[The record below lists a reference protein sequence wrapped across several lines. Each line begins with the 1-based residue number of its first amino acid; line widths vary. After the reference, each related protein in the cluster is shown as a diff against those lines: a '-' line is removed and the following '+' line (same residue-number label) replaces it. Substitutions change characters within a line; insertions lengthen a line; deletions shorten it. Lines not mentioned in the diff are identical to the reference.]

1 MEELSKFLLDLARVV
16 ITLIGGGI
24 GLVKIVKGKSD
35 EDPKCFNEG
44 LLALV
49 GAGVLVAA
57 TFGIAAIFK

>member
-1 MEELSKFLLDLARVV
+1 MDELSNFLLKLARGV
-16 ITLIGGGI
+16 IMLVGGGV

-49 GAGVLVAA
+49 GAGTLVAA
-57 TFGIAAIFK
+57 TYGIAAIFK